1 MSPTAFE
8 MSQFESP
15 RGEKSTRESKQWLG
29 CLLPQR
35 EKVRQKEGKSERE
48 KERKMNRERKKEKDV
63 NNEKNVNRETKRGE

>member
-35 EKVRQKEGKSERE
+35 EKVGQKEGKSERE
-48 KERKMNRERKKEKDV
+48 KERKRKM
-63 NNEKNVNRETKRGE
+63 